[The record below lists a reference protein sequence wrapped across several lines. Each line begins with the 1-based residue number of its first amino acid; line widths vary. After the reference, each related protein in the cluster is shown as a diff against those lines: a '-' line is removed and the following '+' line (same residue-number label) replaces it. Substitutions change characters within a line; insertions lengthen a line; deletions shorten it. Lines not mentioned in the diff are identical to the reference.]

1 MDSALKQQIVLAAY
15 NQVGLE
21 NSTDRDFLPR
31 VQMAAAKLAVM
42 MQPDNFNFQRAEEAI
57 DHIEQSKVFK
67 GAVISVRRH
76 RSSNRAIVTLLT
88 GTQKSQK
95 DAIDGDEL
103 PSGYEQVR
111 TDFTTN
117 AAGEEM
123 AHAAADA
130 VGKEVLVWVYMDQ
143 FSKGGDQ
150 LKMRVLQHF
159 EVIGTSEH
167 PDAVAA
173 AKKRAERLAARA
185 A

>member
-1 MDSALKQQIVLAAY
+1 MRKRITAL
-15 NQVGLE
+15 
-21 NSTDRDFLPR
+21 
-31 VQMAAAKLAVM
+31 
-42 MQPDNFNFQRAEEAI
+42 
-57 DHIEQSKVFK
+57 
-67 GAVISVRRH
+67 
-76 RSSNRAIVTLLT
+76 LLT
-88 GTQKSQK
+88 GALTL
-95 DAIDGDEL
+95 GLL
-103 PSGYEQVR
+103 PA
-111 TDFTTN
+111 TTL
-117 AAGEEM
+117 AAPAGEEM